1 MNPTGATSY
10 TYSSGSA
17 VVSPAITTNYIVT
30 GNDALGCTNTAVCTV
45 SVVPTPIVSV
55 NSPTICSGQTATLTA
70 SGASTYSWSTGSL
83 LNPILVSP
91 PASTIYNVT
100 GTSLGCSTTTVVTVV
115 VHPLPVM
122 SVNNSTICIGQ
133 TTTLTASGANSYLW
147 NTGSMSNPFIISP
160 LVSTSYTVVG
170 TTLGCSQLAIS
181 TVVVNPLPILSANS
195 ASVCSGQSSILSVN
209 GANTYTWSPGSNL
222 NTTSGAFVSASPS
235 MSTIY
240 NISGTSINGCIN
252 TTTVSLFVLATPSLV
267 AVASPSAVCAGNPIN
282 LVASGALN
290 YTWTPGSIYTNSL
303 TITPASSSVYSVIG
317 ENVSGGLS
325 CATTQTVLVNVIQSI
340 VINTSST
347 DSICL
352 GESKVIFA
360 AGGITYS
367 WLPTIGVANPNAAS
381 TSVKPLVTTEYTVT
395 VSNGG
400 LCPKKGTVKIIVNPL
415 PIVYAGR
422 DTTINSDEAYVL
434 HGSSNAA
441 NYGFLNPSGSV
452 LNCNF
457 CSTVEVAPKITTCY
471 ILKGENNHQ
480 CVAYDEVCINV
491 TNDYGLYIPNAF
503 SPNGDQ
509 DNEQFMP
516 VGYGIKSF
524 KLSIF
529 DRWGVEIFKSQDTT
543 IGWDGKYK
551 GKICEQ
557 GVYVFNLVVYTI
569 DGKEIIKTG
578 HLTLLGDSN

>member
-1 MNPTGATSY
+1 MR
-10 TYSSGSA
+10 YS
-17 VVSPAITTNYIVT
+17 
-30 GNDALGCTNTAVCTV
+30 
-45 SVVPTPIVSV
+45 
-55 NSPTICSGQTATLTA
+55 
-70 SGASTYSWSTGSL
+70 
-83 LNPILVSP
+83 LVSREIIADSVESVTAAHYYDGLITIAGCDKNMP
-91 PASTIYNVT
+91 GVAMAMIRVNRASIMVYGGTI
-100 GTSLGCSTTTVVTVV
+100 
-115 VHPLPVM
+115 
-122 SVNNSTICIGQ
+122 
-133 TTTLTASGANSYLW
+133 
-147 NTGSMSNPFIISP
+147 
-160 LVSTSYTVVG
+160 
-170 TTLGCSQLAIS
+170 
-181 TVVVNPLPILSANS
+181 
-195 ASVCSGQSSILSVN
+195 
-209 GANTYTWSPGSNL
+209 
-222 NTTSGAFVSASPS
+222 
-235 MSTIY
+235 
-240 NISGTSINGCIN
+240 
-252 TTTVSLFVLATPSLV
+252 
-267 AVASPSAVCAGNPIN
+267 
-282 LVASGALN
+282 
-290 YTWTPGSIYTNSL
+290 
-303 TITPASSSVYSVIG
+303 
-317 ENVSGGLS
+317 
-325 CATTQTVLVNVIQSI
+325 
-340 VINTSST
+340 
-347 DSICL
+347 
-352 GESKVIFA
+352 